1 MRRISLALALF
12 GAVAAAGCGGGAK
25 PASTAAA
32 KGTAGVNF
40 NVTLNNQGGGTVSD
54 GTNTC
59 AANTTCTWTYSSGT
73 PVTLT
78 ATAGSLYFNGWF
90 GDCSGTDVCALTGNA
105 DKYVVA
111 YFSSSPQGHP
121 NWAAGHGAQLD
132 LRCTNCH
139 GAQLTGAGIAP
150 SCSSCHET
158 PFGKHFDTTAAAWN
172 AHGSPGTGWTQACER
187 CHNAKGYQD
196 YVGADGVANNLSGSF
211 DVDQIFTTDTAPTA
225 YNVGTLTCKTCH
237 NSASDP
243 TTPSVINAGPPVTV
257 TQTGITSVLFPSL
270 IKQTT
275 NHVSGVCAT
284 CHQARESTASE
295 STKIMAKVTA
305 ASQGLGIVT
314 VSGAT
319 TGSTGTT
326 STLITGKVTVAANA
340 YVGYT
345 AIFSG
350 SVTPALNGAKSV
362 VSANT
367 AAANAASTL
376 TFATAL
382 PAAPAFT
389 TLPMGT
395 SPSADGASL
404 YPTVGTGSTTTTL
417 VDGNRTWTAN
427 QWNNYYVFFM
437 TGANAGKYSL
447 VTANDATSLTFA
459 PALAAAV
466 AGDFYIIVPQETPAV
481 LDAAITGF
489 SWNNPHYLGAA
500 ATLYGST
507 AAGWYQ
513 YPVNYASTTLTTPPA
528 YNGRESFHEGAASV
542 SNLNAGSFTY
552 QGQTYSWAANTQ
564 NINEHKCTYCHN
576 AHTLEVADLNC
587 ATAACHHHTGTAT
600 GSADGGELQQT
611 MSWLKGN
618 KPASKDWDGNGTI
631 GSTHDE
637 LEGLKVIF
645 LQAIQ
650 AYAAALGNTNG
661 GTSQL
666 CFNDANYSYWFV
678 ATASDI
684 ASGTCNSTTGWA
696 AAGTNTVWTPR
707 LARATYNYKFAM
719 KDPGAWAHNPKY
731 AAQIMFDAIQDLN
744 AGLQAAGKA
753 TVPFAGVRP

>member
-1 MRRISLALALF
+1 MRRISLALALM
-12 GAVAAAGCGGGAK
+12 GAVAAAGCGGGAQ
-25 PASTAAA
+25 PSSTAGN
-32 KGTAGVNF
+32 KGTAGSTF
-40 NVTLNNQGGGTVSD
+40 TVTVNNQGGGTVSD

-59 AANTTCTWTYSSGT
+59 AANTTCNWTYAFNT
-73 PVTLT
+73 AATLT
-78 ATAGSLYFNGWF
+78 ASAGSLYFNGWF
-90 GDCSGTDVCALTGNA
+90 GDCSGTDTCAIAGNA
-105 DKYVVA
+105 DKYIVA
-111 YFSSSPQGHP
+111 YFSTSPQGHP

-139 GAQLTGAGIAP
+139 GAQLAGAGIAP
-150 SCSSCHET
+150 SCSSCHES
-158 PFGKHFDTTAAAWN
+158 PFGKHFDPTAAAWS

-211 DVDQIFTTDTAPTA
+211 DVDQILTTDTAAGA
-225 YNVGTLTCKTCH
+225 YNVGTLVCKTCH

-243 TTPSVINAGPPVTV
+243 TTATVINQGPPVTV
-257 TQTGITSVLFPSL
+257 TQTGVQSILFPSL
-270 IKQTT
+270 IQQTT
-275 NHVSGVCAT
+275 NHVSGLCGT

-295 STKIMAKVTA
+295 ASKINAKVAA

-319 TGSTGTT
+319 TGSAGTT
-326 STLITGKVTVAANA
+326 TTLVTGKVTVAANQ

-350 SVTPALNGAKSV
+350 SVTPALNGVKAV
-362 VSANT
+362 VTGNT
-367 AAANAASTL
+367 AAANAATTL
-376 TFATAL
+376 SFASL

-389 TLPMGT
+389 TLPLAT

-404 YPTVGTGSTTTTL
+404 YPTATAGTTTTL
-417 VDGNRTWTAN
+417 VDGNRAWTAGA
-427 QWNNYYVFFM
+427 WTGFYVFFM
-437 TGANAGKYSL
+437 TGANAGKYAAI
-447 VTANDATSLTFA
+447 TANDATSLTFA
-459 PALAAAV
+459 AVTTAPAP
-466 AGDFYIIVPQETPAV
+466 GDYYLIVNESPAV
-481 LDAAITGF
+481 LDAAIAGF

-513 YPVNYASTTLTTPPA
+513 YPVTYDATPA
-528 YNGRESFHEGAASV
+528 TKSYNPRESFHEGAASV
-542 SNLNAGSFTY
+542 SSLSAGSFTY
-552 QGQTYSWAANTQ
+552 TDSNNQVQTYSWAANAQ
-564 NINEHKCTYCHN
+564 NVNEHKCTYCHN
-576 AHTLEVADLNC
+576 AHTLEVTDLSC
-587 ATAACHHHTGTAT
+587 ATAACHHHKAT
-600 GSADGGELQQT
+600 NPDGSLLNT

-618 KPASKDWDGNGTI
+618 KPASSDWDGNGTTA
-631 GSTHDE
+631 STHDE

-650 AYAAALGNTNG
+650 AYAQGLGNTNG

-678 ATASDI
+678 ATAADL
-684 ASGTCNSTTGWA
+684 ANGTCNSTTGWA

-731 AAQIMFDAIQDLN
+731 AAQIMYDAIKDLN
-744 AGLQAAGKA
+744 AGLVAAGKTPVA
-753 TVPFAGVRP
+753 FAGVRP